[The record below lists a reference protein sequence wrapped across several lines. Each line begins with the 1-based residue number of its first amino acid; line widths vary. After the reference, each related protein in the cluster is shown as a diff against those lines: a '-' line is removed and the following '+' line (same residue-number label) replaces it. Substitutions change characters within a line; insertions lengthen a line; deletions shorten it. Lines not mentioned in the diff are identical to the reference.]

1 MEEWEDFELTFSQK
15 HMRSTT
21 IYRVN
26 IDENVSRL
34 IAQVGNP
41 QMGCRASP
49 QRARGPSRTLGFTD
63 QRSYTGNVSHQ
74 NV

>member
-34 IAQVGNP
+34 I
-41 QMGCRASP
+41 
-49 QRARGPSRTLGFTD
+49 
-63 QRSYTGNVSHQ
+63 
-74 NV
+74 

>member
-15 HMRSTT
+15 HMRSTN

-34 IAQVGNP
+34 I
-41 QMGCRASP
+41 
-49 QRARGPSRTLGFTD
+49 
-63 QRSYTGNVSHQ
+63 
-74 NV
+74 